1 MHLSIMALRLAV
13 KAALAPYWPEGA
25 AESWPTIAGDRF
37 FDSRFD
43 QIDGRGGERTPL
55 VVFAA
60 EAVEGD
66 AFSGQNGATAERGFD
81 LTARLVIS
89 AQVTSR
95 QRFKNED
102 TGDEFDAEAAD
113 LLDQE
118 MADRLAILQDQIW
131 LVLEAD
137 PLVRKLR
144 RRIVK
149 LDAEPYPSTETGE
162 KLAVLATSY
171 FVAPLE
177 DGETALQHVVDWLPP
192 ESPERQRAEFALAG
206 LAATRA
212 FLAAAIVRRRGFAAG
227 PFTVDVL
234 AQGVSRTAPAPSAP
248 QPSPEPPAERF
259 TVTLDPKET
268 LP

>member
-13 KAALAPYWPEGA
+13 KAALAPYWPDGA
-25 AESWPTIAGDRF
+25 AVSWPTIAADRF

-55 VVFAA
+55 VVFAV
-60 EAVEGD
+60 EAAEGD
-66 AFSGQNGATAERGFD
+66 AFSGQNGANAERGFD

-89 AQVTSR
+89 AQITSR
-95 QRFKNED
+95 QKFED
-102 TGDEFDAEAAD
+102 ENGQEFDAEAAD

-118 MADRLAILQDQIW
+118 MADRLALLQDQIW
-131 LVLEAD
+131 LVIEAD

-144 RRIVK
+144 RRITK

-171 FVAPLE
+171 FVAPLD
-177 DGETALQHVVDWLPP
+177 DGAKALQLVVDGLPAA
-192 ESPERQRAEFALAG
+192 SPERQRAEFALAG
-206 LAATRA
+206 LASTRA
-212 FLAAAIVRRRGFAAG
+212 FLAAAKQRRSGFAPP
-227 PFTVDVL
+227 PFAADAV
-234 AQGVSRTAPAPSAP
+234 AQGVSRLTPPPASSNP
-248 QPSPEPPAERF
+248 PEPPADRLS
-259 TVTLDPKET
+259 VTLDPKEP

>member
-13 KAALAPYWPEGA
+13 KAALAPYWPDGA
-25 AESWPTIAGDRF
+25 TVSWPTIAADRF

-60 EAVEGD
+60 EATEGD
-66 AFSGQNGATAERGFD
+66 AFSGQNGAHAERGFD

-89 AQVTSR
+89 AQITSR
-95 QRFKNED
+95 QKFTDPE
-102 TGDEFDAEAAD
+102 TEQEFDAEAAD

-118 MADRLAILQDQIW
+118 MADHLALLQDQIW
-131 LVLEAD
+131 LVIEAD

-171 FVAPLE
+171 FVAPLD
-177 DGETALQHVVDWLPP
+177 DGEKALQLVVDGLPAA
-192 ESPERQRAEFALAG
+192 SPERKRAEFALGG
-206 LAATRA
+206 LASTRA
-212 FLAAAIVRRRGFAAG
+212 FLAAAVQRRSGFAPG
-227 PFTVDVL
+227 PFSAGLV
-234 AQGVSRTAPAPSAP
+234 AQGVSQVTPAPG
-248 QPSPEPPAERF
+248 PSTPPEPPADRLS
-259 TVTLDPKET
+259 VTLDPKEP

>member
-13 KAALAPYWPEGA
+13 KAALAPYWPEGQ
-25 AESWPTIAGDRF
+25 AESWPTIAGNRF

-43 QIDGRGGERTPL
+43 EIDGRGGERTPL

-60 EAVEGD
+60 EAVDGD
-66 AFSGQNGATAERGFD
+66 AYSGQNGASGERGFD
-81 LTARLVIS
+81 VTTRLVIS
-89 AQVTSR
+89 AQITSR
-95 QRFKNED
+95 QKFKDPD
-102 TGDEFDAEAAD
+102 TEEVFDAETAD

-118 MADRLAILQDQIW
+118 MADRLALLQDQIW
-131 LVLEAD
+131 IVLDGD

-149 LDAEPYPSTETGE
+149 LDAEPYPSAETGE

-171 FVAPLE
+171 FVATLG
-177 DGETALQHVVDWLPP
+177 DGEKALELVVAGLPL

-206 LAATRA
+206 MASTRA
-212 FLAAAIVRRRGFAAG
+212 FMAAAVTRRSGFAPR
-227 PFTVDVL
+227 PFAADVL
-234 AQGVSRTAPAPSAP
+234 AQGVSRAIPTPPASPAP
-248 QPSPEPPAERF
+248 PADRL
-259 TVTLDPKET
+259 TVTLDPKEP

>member
-1 MHLSIMALRLAV
+1 MHLAIMALRLAV
-13 KAALAPYWPEGA
+13 KAALAPYWPDNVEP
-25 AESWPTIAGDRF
+25 SWPTLASDRI

-43 QIDGRGGERTPL
+43 LIDGRGGERTPL

-60 EAVEGD
+60 EAIDGE
-66 AFSGQNGATAERGFD
+66 AFSGQNGAAAERGFD

-89 AQVTSR
+89 AQITSR
-95 QRFKNED
+95 QTFEGED
-102 TGDEFDAEAAD
+102 GQAFEAEAAD

-118 MADRLAILQDQIW
+118 MADRLALLQDQIW
-131 LVLEAD
+131 LVLSED

-144 RRIVK
+144 RRITK

-177 DGETALQHVVDWLPP
+177 DGQKALELIAEWLPA
-192 ESPERQRAEFALAG
+192 ESTERQRAMFALAG
-206 LAATRA
+206 LASTRA
-212 FLAAAIVRRRGFAAG
+212 FLAAAKQRRIGFVPT
-227 PFTVDVL
+227 PFTLAGV
-234 AQGVSRTAPAPSAP
+234 AQGVSPAPPAP
-248 QPSPEPPAERF
+248 TEPPAPPAIPIAI
-259 TVTLDPKET
+259 TLDPKEP

>member
-1 MHLSIMALRLAV
+1 MHLAIMALRLAV
-13 KAALAPYWPEGA
+13 KAALAPYWPEG
-25 AESWPTIAGDRF
+25 ETVSWPTLAGNRY

-43 QIDGRGGERTPL
+43 LLDGRGGERTPL

-66 AFSGQNGATAERGFD
+66 AFSSQNGATADRGFD

-89 AQVTSR
+89 AQITSR
-95 QRFKNED
+95 QKFEGED
-102 TGDEFDAEAAD
+102 GEVFEAEAAD

-118 MADRLAILQDQIW
+118 MADRLALLQDQIW
-131 LVLEAD
+131 LVIEAD

-144 RRIVK
+144 RRIIK

-171 FVAPLE
+171 FAAPLD
-177 DGETALQHVVDWLPP
+177 DGEKALQLVVDWLPAL
-192 ESPERQRAEFALAG
+192 SPERKRAEFALAG
-206 LAATRA
+206 MASTRA
-212 FLAAAIVRRRGFAAG
+212 FLTAAKQRRAGFAQA
-227 PFTVDVL
+227 PFKLEGV
-234 AQGVSRTAPAPSAP
+234 AQGVSPAPP
-248 QPSPEPPAERF
+248 VPTDPPPPADNP
-259 TVTLDPKET
+259 VAITLDPKEP

>member
-1 MHLSIMALRLAV
+1 MHLAIMALRLAV

-25 AESWPTIAGDRF
+25 TESWPTLADDRY

-43 QIDGRGGERTPL
+43 LLDGRGGERTPL

-89 AQVTSR
+89 AQITSR
-95 QRFKNED
+95 RQFKDED
-102 TGDEFDAEAAD
+102 TGEVFEAEAAD

-118 MADRLAILQDQIW
+118 MADRLALLQDQIW
-131 LVLEAD
+131 LVIEAD

-171 FVAPLE
+171 FAAPLD
-177 DGETALQHVVDWLPP
+177 DGEKALQLVVDWLPAL
-192 ESPERQRAEFALAG
+192 SPERKRAEFALAG
-206 LAATRA
+206 MASTRA
-212 FLAAAIVRRRGFAAG
+212 FLAAAKQRRAGFAPA
-227 PFTVDVL
+227 PFKLEGV
-234 AQGVSRTAPAPSAP
+234 AQGVSPAPTDP
-248 QPSPEPPAERF
+248 PPPADIPIAI
-259 TVTLDPKET
+259 TLDPKEP